1 MSFIIIVAVF
11 YCRRR
16 CIFPFFFLCI
26 CTRIEGAC
34 SLRKCYSTIADNM
47 ANNVQR
53 QWHSMTVL
61 GQLNT
66 IPPNIDDIHG
76 ADGYDMKGL

>member
-1 MSFIIIVAVF
+1 MSLSFVVVVVAF
-11 YCRRR
+11 FR
-16 CIFPFFFLCI
+16 FFFLCI
-26 CTRIEGAC
+26 CARIEGAR